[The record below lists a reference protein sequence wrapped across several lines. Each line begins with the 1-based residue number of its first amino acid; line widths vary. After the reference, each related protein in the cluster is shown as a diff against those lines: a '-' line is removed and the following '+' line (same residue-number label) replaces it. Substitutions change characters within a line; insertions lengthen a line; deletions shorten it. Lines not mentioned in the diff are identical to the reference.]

1 MRGSTASAARPG
13 PPYGTPTTRRRAA
26 RRQKSR
32 GGFRT
37 QKEAQTHLA
46 TVITSVAE
54 GTYVEPSK
62 QPLGRFLVDEWLP
75 AIRGSVRPLTAERYA
90 KTVRL
95 YVTSR
100 EIGTVPL
107 RGLSGGH
114 LTGLYN
120 DLEREGLSVATRR
133 LTHSVLRRALNDA
146 VRWDKLLATLRMPPT
161 LPGHPPPGAIVD
173 GS

>member
-1 MRGSTASAARPG
+1 M
-13 PPYGTPTTRRRAA
+13 
-26 RRQKSR
+26 
-32 GGFRT
+32 
-37 QKEAQTHLA
+37 HLA

-54 GTYVEPSK
+54 GTFVEPSK
-62 QPLGRFLVDEWLP
+62 QPLARFLVGEWLP

-114 LTGLYN
+114 LTGLYS

-146 VRWDKLLATLRMPPT
+146 VPGTSSRATLRTPPT
-161 LPGHPPPGAIVD
+161 LRGHHATGRNRGRPMSCARSWRTLRTTAWPPSG
-173 GS
+173 GSRPRRGCAAASCSG